1 MSINLVKTYDV
12 NMLHTYSISITE
24 EEYDQY
30 VLDNPAE
37 DDVVDNEDMYDYF
50 EAKGHNVDMF
60 DEAIDYQN
68 NGVEI
73 EFL

>member
-12 NMLHTYSISITE
+12 AMLHTYSISITQ

-37 DDVVDNEDMYDYF
+37 DVLDYEDMYDYF

>member
-30 VLDNPAE
+30 VLDNPDE
-37 DDVVDNEDMYDYF
+37 DVLDYEDMYDYF

-60 DEAIDYQN
+60 DEAIDYQIN
-68 NGVEI
+68 
-73 EFL
+73 

>member
-30 VLDNPAE
+30 ILDNPDE
-37 DDVVDNEDMYDYF
+37 DVLDYEEMFDYF
-50 EAKGHNVDMF
+50 ESKGHSVNHE
-60 DEAIDYQN
+60 DEATDYQN

>member
-37 DDVVDNEDMYDYF
+37 DVLDYEDMYDYF
-50 EAKGHNVDMF
+50 EAKGHNVDML
-60 DEAIDYQN
+60 DEITDYQN

>member
-30 VLDNPAE
+30 VLDNPDE
-37 DDVVDNEDMYDYF
+37 DVLDYEDMYDYF

>member
-12 NMLHTYSISITE
+12 AMLHTYSISITQ

-37 DDVVDNEDMYDYF
+37 DVLDYEDMYDYF

-60 DEAIDYQN
+60 DEAVDYQN

>member
-1 MSINLVKTYDV
+1 MSINLIKTYDV
-12 NMLHTYSISITE
+12 AMLHTYTISITE

-30 VLDNPAE
+30 ILDNPTE
-37 DDVVDNEDMYDYF
+37 EDVVDNEDMFDYF
-50 EAKGHNVDMF
+50 EAKGHNVEME
-60 DEAIDYQN
+60 DEATDYQN

>member
-1 MSINLVKTYDV
+1 MSIRLVKTYDV
-12 NMLHTYSISITE
+12 AMLHTYTISISQ

-30 VLDNPAE
+30 ILDNPA
-37 DDVVDNEDMYDYF
+37 DDVVDYEDMYDYF
-50 EAKGHNVDMF
+50 EAKGHNVEME
-60 DEAIDYQN
+60 DEALDYQN

>member
-12 NMLHTYSISITE
+12 AMLHTYSISITQ

-37 DDVVDNEDMYDYF
+37 DVLDYEDMYDYF

-60 DEAIDYQN
+60 DEATDYQN

>member
-37 DDVVDNEDMYDYF
+37 DVLDYEDMYYYF

>member
-12 NMLHTYSISITE
+12 AMLHTYTISISQ

-30 VLDNPAE
+30 ILDNPDE
-37 DDVVDNEDMYDYF
+37 LLVDYEDMYDYF
-50 EAKGHNVDMF
+50 EAKGHNVEME
-60 DEAIDYQN
+60 DEATDYQN

>member
-12 NMLHTYSISITE
+12 AMLHTYTISITQ
-24 EEYDQY
+24 EEYDEFL
-30 VLDNPAE
+30 LDNPAE
-37 DDVVDNEDMYDYF
+37 FEVDYEDMYDYF
-50 EAKGHNVDMF
+50 EAKGHNVDML

>member
-1 MSINLVKTYDV
+1 MLINLVKTYDV
-12 NMLHTYSISITE
+12 AMLHTYTISITQ

-30 VLDNPAE
+30 ILDNPDE
-37 DDVVDNEDMYDYF
+37 LLVDYEDMYDYF
-50 EAKGHNVDMF
+50 EAKGHNVEME
-60 DEAIDYQN
+60 DEATDYQN

>member
-37 DDVVDNEDMYDYF
+37 DVLDYEDMYDYF

>member
-12 NMLHTYSISITE
+12 NMLHTYTISITQ
-24 EEYDQY
+24 EEYDEFL
-30 VLDNPAE
+30 LDNPAE
-37 DDVVDNEDMYDYF
+37 FEVDYEDMYDYF
-50 EAKGHNVDMF
+50 EAKGHNVDML

>member
-1 MSINLVKTYDV
+1 MPINLVKTYDV
-12 NMLHTYSISITE
+12 AMLHTYSISITE

-37 DDVVDNEDMYDYF
+37 DVLDYEDMYDYF

>member
-1 MSINLVKTYDV
+1 MSIRLVKTYDV
-12 NMLHTYSISITE
+12 AMLHTYTISISQ

-30 VLDNPAE
+30 ILDNPA
-37 DDVVDNEDMYDYF
+37 DDVVDYEDMYDYF
-50 EAKGHNVDMF
+50 EAKGHNVEME
-60 DEAIDYQN
+60 DEATDYQN

>member
-1 MSINLVKTYDV
+1 MSINLIKTYEV
-12 NMLHTYSISITE
+12 AMLQTYTISISQ

-30 VLDNPAE
+30 ILDNPA
-37 DDVVDNEDMYDYF
+37 DDVVDYEDMYDYF
-50 EAKGHNVDMF
+50 EAKRHNVEME
-60 DEAIDYQN
+60 DEALDYQN